1 VDEPHLVHAG
11 AVRGRGGA
19 LVSGG
24 ALLAR
29 LAAREG
35 ARCAVVCFPG
45 AGAGAGV
52 FVPWTRLVP
61 DDVALWAV
69 RLPGRESRL
78 REPPFRSLGDAADA
92 AAAALREGPDLPL
105 VLLGHSM
112 GGLLAFETAR
122 RLEADAGRRPLLLA
136 AAASRAPLGPSAG
149 GRFHQMED
157 EQLARVMAATSGMPD
172 AVGMD
177 ASLRQMAVSLLRAD
191 LAMVEA
197 YAGADAP
204 LQAPIAVYAGR
215 ADPGVDAAE
224 VERWRACS
232 RAEVRIHWFDGG
244 HFFLREQPEP
254 VVRRLMEDVRALLP
268 PEG

>member
-1 VDEPHLVHAG
+1 M
-11 AVRGRGGA
+11 
-19 LVSGG
+19 SGG

-35 ARCAVVCFPG
+35 AGCAVVCFPW

-52 FVPWTRLVP
+52 FAPWARLFP

-78 REPPFRSLGDAADA
+78 REPPFRSLHAAADA
-92 AAAALREGPDLPL
+92 AALALRDGPDLPL
-105 VLLGHSM
+105 VLFGHSM
-112 GGLLAFETAR
+112 GALLAFETAR
-122 RLEADAGRRPLLLA
+122 RLETGAGRRPLLLVA
-136 AAASRAPLGPSAG
+136 SGSRAPVGASAG

-157 EQLARVMAATSGMPD
+157 EQLARLMAATSGMPD

-177 ASLRQMAVSLLRAD
+177 ASLRQMAVALLRAD

-197 YAGADAP
+197 YAGADVP
-204 LQAPIAVYAGR
+204 LQAPVTVYAGR
-215 ADPGVDAAE
+215 ADPALDATE
-224 VERWRACS
+224 VERWNGCS
-232 RAEVRIHWFDGG
+232 ASGVRIHWFDGG

-254 VVRRLMEDVRALLP
+254 VVRQLIGDLRLHHPARS
-268 PEG
+268 